1 MDFYLTPYTKVNS
14 KFVKNLIS
22 MRPETVQL
30 EENIGEKLYDTE
42 MGSDFLDVTSKVQVT
57 KAKIEKWD
65 YIPLKYFCTAS
76 KIIR

>member
-57 KAKIEKWD
+57 KAKKEK
-65 YIPLKYFCTAS
+65 
-76 KIIR
+76 